1 MPDILDEHI
10 VITDPINYSNIAA
23 SIRRKNGE
31 STLYKPSEMSA
42 AIDALNVSGVI
53 NLQNKTVNPTTSS
66 QQVSADSGYDGL
78 DTVTVTAIQTEEKT
92 TSSNGEVTPTSGK
105 YLTKVTVNVP
115 SSVNNQ
121 NKTVTPTESR
131 QNIVADSGYT
141 GLGLVT
147 VNAIPSQYIVPTGT
161 LEVTENGTYDVTEYA
176 DVDVD
181 VSSGSTIN
189 NQNKTV
195 SPTESQQQ
203 VTYDSGYTG
212 LGTVTVNA
220 ISSTYVGSG
229 IDRRDDTDLTV
240 SGRTVTVPSGYYET
254 QASKSISS
262 GGVSPVASKGDVTN
276 NSITVK
282 SYADTTSGFIGT
294 GRYPGTSVTVSASEL
309 VSGTLSITSNG
320 TQNVTNYAS
329 VNVQVPTGSTINNQ
343 DKSVNPTESEQE
355 VTYDSGY
362 TGLGTVTV
370 GAISS
375 TYVGSGI
382 TRRDDTDLTASG
394 ATVTVPSG
402 YYESQ
407 ETKSISSGSA
417 TAPTSISGTTA
428 SVSTGTNTLT
438 LTKSVSVTPVV
449 SAGYI
454 SSGTATNSNVSLTA
468 SIPINPTPTASGA
481 TVTIPT
487 GYYTKQTTKSVSSGS
502 ATGPTNISSSS
513 ATVTTGT
520 NTLTLTKTGV
530 STTPTVNAGY
540 ISSATSSTATVALTA
555 SVTTKAAQTYTP
567 GTTNQTI
574 ASGTYLTGTQTIS
587 GDADLVAA
595 NIKSGVSIFN
605 VTGTFTSDA
614 TATAADILNGE
625 TAYVNGREVEGTLI
639 VNKYYTGSSAPSSSL
654 GNDGDIYLQS

>member
-1 MPDILDEHI
+1 MADILDEHI

-53 NLQNKTVNPTTSS
+53 NLQDKTVNPTTSS

-92 TSSNGEVTPTSGK
+92 TSSNGEVTPTVGK

-147 VNAIPSQYIVPTGT
+147 VNAI
-161 LEVTENGTYDVTEYA
+161 
-176 DVDVD
+176 
-181 VSSGSTIN
+181 
-189 NQNKTV
+189 
-195 SPTESQQQ
+195 
-203 VTYDSGYTG
+203 
-212 LGTVTVNA
+212 
-220 ISSTYVGSG
+220 SSTYVGSE

-240 SGRTVTVPSGYYET
+240 SGATVTVPSGYYASQET
-254 QASKSISS
+254 KS
-262 GGVSPVASKGDVTN
+262 VASGTAGTPTATKGTVSNHSVSITPSVTN
-276 NSITVK
+276 
-282 SYADTTSGFIGT
+282 TTGYIVGGT
-294 GRYPGTSVTVSASEL
+294 KNGTAVTVNASEL
-309 VSGTLSITSNG
+309 VSGTLDITSNG

-355 VTYDSGY
+355 ITYDSGY

-402 YYESQ
+402 YYASQ

-417 TAPTSISGTTA
+417 SAPTSISGTSAT
-428 SVSTGTNTLT
+428 VSTGTNTLT

-468 SIPINPTPTASGA
+468 SIPIDPTPTASGA

-487 GYYTKQTTKSVSSGS
+487 GYYTEQTTKSVSSGS
-502 ATGPTNISSSS
+502 ATGPTNISGSS
-513 ATVTTGT
+513 ATVTIGT

-530 STTPTVNAGY
+530 STTPTVSAGY
-540 ISSATSSTATVALTA
+540 ISSATASTATVALTA
-555 SVTTKAAQTYTP
+555 NVTTKSAQTYTP

-595 NIKSGVSIFN
+595 NIKSGVDIFG
-605 VTGTFTSDA
+605 VSGTFTSDA
-614 TATAADILNGE
+614 TATAADIVSGE

-639 VNKYYTGSSAPSSSL
+639 VNKYYTGSSTPSSSL